1 MYVGLLA
8 FREERVIETS
18 QKDFVQRGELT
29 QIEPAAAGKDAGP
42 ASTLHT
48 PAGRPAYSLLRR
60 QGAWRDALRRRM
72 LAAADAGA
80 FLLAAAAVVAVEG
93 SGTLW
98 ALTLLPVAIVLAKG
112 HGLYD
117 QDHVRIRHLTV
128 DESGRLFYWAT
139 LSVAAVAL
147 VLGVLPVQSLEATLA
162 VGMWAVLLVA
172 AFLLRASARL
182 LWRRFTPPERGLVI
196 GEGEL
201 ASAITR
207 DLLLEPGHHIDLL
220 PTIEAHPSNGAKGTF
235 DPKALDD
242 LLAGLELDRLI
253 LALPDLDESAL
264 SASLAACRARG
275 VKLSVAPPLR
285 GMLGTAVDLTHLA
298 ELPVIEYRT
307 WDASRS
313 TMALKRTVDVTVSAI
328 GLLVL
333 APLFLAIAVAV
344 RLDSPGRA
352 LFKQRRA
359 GLAGTPFRMFKF
371 RTMVHNAEERIAE
384 VIAIDRLEEPMFKV
398 RDDPRITRMGSL
410 LRKTSLDELPQ
421 LLNVLRGDMSLVG
434 PRPEEAWLVARYSEA
449 VRFRL
454 NMRPGMTGPM
464 QIHGRG
470 ELNFQERLAVEREY
484 VENYSF
490 WKDLRILVR
499 TVSVVVRG
507 DGAY

>member
-1 MYVGLLA
+1 MLALADALA
-8 FREERVIETS
+8 F
-18 QKDFVQRGELT
+18 
-29 QIEPAAAGKDAGP
+29 
-42 ASTLHT
+42 
-48 PAGRPAYSLLRR
+48 
-60 QGAWRDALRRRM
+60 
-72 LAAADAGA
+72 LAATA
-80 FLLAAAAVVAVEG
+80 VAVATQG
-93 SGTLW
+93 SGALW
-98 ALTLLPVAIVLAKG
+98 ALTLLPIVIVLAKG

-117 QDHVRIRHLTV
+117 QDHMRIRHLTV
-128 DESGRLFYWAT
+128 DESGRLFYWVT
-139 LSVAAVAL
+139 LSISAVAL
-147 VLGVLPVQSLEATLA
+147 EFALLPSVSLDA
-162 VGMWAVLLVA
+162 VTAVSMWATMLGA
-172 AFLLRASARL
+172 AFVLRAWARL

-201 ASAITR
+201 ARAVAR
-207 DLLLEPGHHIDLL
+207 DLLLEPGHHIELL
-220 PTIEAHPSNGAKGTF
+220 PTVEAHPSNGAKGTF
-235 DPKALDD
+235 DPERLGGM
-242 LLAGLELDRLI
+242 LEGLGLDRLI
-253 LALPDLDESAL
+253 LALPDLDEPAL
-264 SASLAACRARG
+264 SASVAACREYG

-313 TMALKRTVDVTVSAI
+313 TMALKRGVDVTLSAV
-328 GLLVL
+328 GLVLL
-333 APLFLAIAVAV
+333 APLFLAIAAAV

-352 LFKQRRA
+352 LFMQRRA
-359 GLAGTPFRMFKF
+359 GQSGAPFSMFKF

-384 VIAIDRLEEPMFKV
+384 VLAIDRLDEPMFKI
-398 RDDPRITRMGSL
+398 RDDPRVTGVGGF

-421 LLNVLRGDMSLVG
+421 LINVLRGDMSLVG
-434 PRPEEAWLVARYSEA
+434 PRPEEAWLVERYSEA

-507 DGAY
+507 DGAF